1 MKRTLL
7 PLHPAQLDVYTDQL
21 INNKSP
27 HYNIGGYIK
36 LKGELNKEKFNE
48 AIHSAPDAFD
58 AFKLR
63 FNHGEASPVCYIDH
77 QYVKQP
83 LPELDFSSH
92 QNPEETARQ
101 WMQDRF
107 NTPLLITEDT
117 IPFEEFLVKIAAN
130 EYWFFGKYH
139 HLVTDG
145 YGFIVFVKYI
155 AQKYKS
161 LVENQELTISYASY
175 GEEINNAIAYTKTA
189 AYEADG
195 LYWKNKIGSLPEK
208 IIPAKYQLREA
219 GSKTSSTYILEI
231 NSRQQKIL
239 HDIQTLTNAGPQ
251 QLTIAALLIFFGK
264 TSGHSEFVFG
274 IPVHKRGSRKLRN
287 IVGMFSGMLPFKGY
301 FAENKTLA
309 QLLAEISISQKAD
322 YRHQHFQ
329 IGDLTRSL
337 KATASDGYLYQVS
350 INYEPLD
357 FELDFGAHVK
367 SDVVRISNDYEKNP
381 LQLSWLEYGASQT
394 LKLQVHFGNAFFTQ
408 PEIELLTRRILYI
421 IEQFPAALN
430 KTLGDID
437 ILPPQEKELLDS
449 FNATSETYPESPSII
464 SSFEAQVEKTP
475 GNIALVY
482 KEQQLTYLQLNELA
496 NQLGHHLISCGIK
509 KDTLVPLCVKRS
521 AEMIVGI
528 LGILKA
534 GGAYVPIDPEYPE
547 ERIRFIL
554 EDTGAGLIVSGQECV
569 TKLGC
574 TEATHCILLDND
586 WPLISKQNIENVHA
600 AISKNDL
607 AYIIYTSGSTGKPKG
622 VMVEHNGV
630 LNLVNAQSSFFNI
643 TSDERILQF
652 SNYCF
657 DASVEQIFL
666 ALFNG
671 ASLIL
676 FPEGFQLNIPVFET
690 FLKNEKVSH
699 IHATPAFIEN
709 LGLISYDGLKRIIA
723 GGDTCKKELA
733 AKWKNKTN
741 FYNEY
746 GPTETTVT
754 SVVYQDHSEDKQ
766 ATLSLPVGKPI
777 ANTQLYILDKNRCLL
792 PVGVAGDLYIAG
804 EGVAR
809 GYLNRPELTTEK
821 FISNPFSSEPAC
833 KMYQTGDLARW
844 LPDGNVEYLGRI
856 DEQVKIRGYRI
867 ELGEIENVLQ
877 EFEGVKQSVVLA
889 KEDKEGQKRLVGFV
903 VPTGIFDKEAI
914 QTYLRKKL
922 PAYMVPAVWIQLD
935 SIPLTS
941 NGKIDRKSLP
951 NPDADDTRNEY
962 EAPADEMEYQ
972 LCVLWEELLKADR
985 IGVNDN
991 FFELGGHSLNAI
1003 QLTSRIHKLLNIK
1016 TDIGTVFSNP
1026 TIRQLGHAL
1035 LLEKKNQFSE
1045 ITPLPVQEHYPLSH
1059 AQKRF
1064 WVLSHFANGSAAY
1077 NVSNAFIIEGE
1088 LNIDAFRQAFDTVID
1103 RHEILRTV
1111 FTESEGEVFQK
1122 ILPLK
1127 STRFTIEEIDLQNK
1141 TNPDAFIKNWMEA
1154 DSRQAF
1160 DLIEGPLLRT
1170 TIFREARDKFILVFN
1185 IHHIISDG
1193 WSKGIFIRE
1202 ILHVYKALS
1211 NGAPNNLTPLL
1222 IQYKDYAD
1230 WHNASCEMQGKY
1242 WRSLYATG
1250 IPVLDFPVDFNRP
1263 KVLTF
1268 FGEML
1273 HIRLAESLTQG
1284 LQKIAVHHNMSLN
1297 NLLFA
1302 LYALQVARYSGQEE
1316 VVIGTLSSGR
1326 SHVDL
1331 ENLIGVFIN
1340 FLPVKL
1346 SVKKPLKLSD
1356 YLDNSQHTLIQAYN
1370 NQDYPFD
1377 MMVDDCIKHRDIS
1390 RNPFFDTMVNFHLE
1404 NDLKEKIEQQ
1414 NKELMDSGISLKP
1427 YEDAQ
1432 DNLYQSVLDF
1442 KLDIEPA
1449 ASTLDF
1455 YLSYNSKLFLKE
1467 TMHSFLQQFVE
1478 LLDTIVNE
1486 PAKYLQEYG
1495 NWREQLPAHNS
1506 RAVSK
1511 QPDTTPG
1518 TPLHICASFVME
1530 PVQEFV
1536 EYWSSEFD
1544 LNIQLSFAPYNQVFQ
1559 QLINPQSLLNKGTG
1573 INAIF
1578 LRLDDWLRDK
1588 QNIPVPEQLDFLQQT
1603 FAELTA
1609 ALGNINK
1616 TSFAPILFG
1625 IIPLYN
1631 NSKLSSIVASRI
1643 NQLNSELAIFIKTQ
1657 SRFHLLDL
1665 DKIIGLYEVDDLYD
1679 AKADELGHMPLTRE
1693 YYAAIGTHLARKVNA
1708 FKGSAYKVIALDCDN
1723 TLWKGVCGELGA
1735 LEVTIDEDF
1744 QQLQEFMLQK
1754 YQEGF
1759 LLVLC
1764 SKNNEAD
1771 VWEVF
1776 DRHPGM
1782 KLKREHIAAH
1792 RINWQPKPGNLIS
1805 IAAELNLGVS
1815 SFIFVD
1821 DSEFEIEQMCIA
1833 CPEVYSI
1840 PLPEQTT
1847 GIKNFL
1853 DHIWAF
1859 DYFQVTEEDRKRNQ
1873 MYLVEKQRKEE
1884 SQKYSSLEDFL
1895 ESLEIRI
1902 KINPLTDMEIERAV
1916 QLTIRTNQFNL
1927 NGIKKT
1933 ASELAGFIHRE
1944 NTLNWV
1950 IDVKDRFGDYGI
1962 AGIVLAKQ
1970 VNQTL
1975 VIESFLLSCRVL
1987 GRNVEGLIL
1996 AELLK
2001 YAENHE
2007 LTNITALYQPTSK
2020 NKPFREFLSNTEW
2033 IPNPV
2038 TNIYTRLL
2046 TKKTVPFEYE
2056 TQTI

>member
-36 LKGELNKEKFNE
+36 LKGALNKEKFNE
-48 AIHSAPDAFD
+48 AIQSAPNAFD
-58 AFKLR
+58 AFKFR
-63 FNHGEASPVCYIDH
+63 FDHGEPLPVCYIDH
-77 QYVKQP
+77 LYVKQP
-83 LPELDFSSH
+83 LPELDFSGR
-92 QNPEETARQ
+92 QNPEQEALR

-107 NTPLLITEDT
+107 NTSLLITEDAL
-117 IPFEEFLVKIAAN
+117 PFEEFLVKIAAN

-161 LVENQELTISYASY
+161 LVEEQELSLSYASY
-175 GEEINNAIAYTKTA
+175 EEELNNAVAYTQSA
-189 AYEADG
+189 GYEADG
-195 LYWKNKIGSLPEK
+195 LYWKNKIGGLPEK
-208 IIPAKYQLREA
+208 IIPAKYQLPEA

-231 NSRQQKIL
+231 PFSRQQLLK
-239 HDIQTLTNAGPQ
+239 HVQTLTNTGLQ

-264 TSGHSEFVFG
+264 TSGRSEFIFG

-287 IVGMFSGMLPFKGY
+287 IVGMFSGILPFKGH

-309 QLLAEISISQKAD
+309 QLLTDITISQKAD

-357 FELDFGAHVK
+357 FGLDFGDHLK

-381 LQLSWLEYGASQT
+381 LQLSWLEYGANQS
-394 LKLQVHFGNAFFTQ
+394 LKLQVHFGTAFFTQ
-408 PEIELLTRRILYI
+408 SEIELLTRRILYI
-421 IEQFPAALN
+421 IEQFPAILN
-430 KTLGDID
+430 KNIGEID
-437 ILPPQEKELLDS
+437 ILPPSEKVLLDS
-449 FNATSETYPESPSII
+449 FNATTEIYPEATSVI

-475 GNIALVY
+475 RNIALVF

-496 NQLGHHLISCGIK
+496 NQLGNHLINRGVK

-534 GGAYVPIDPEYPE
+534 GAAYVPIDPEYPE

-554 EDTGAGLIVSGQECV
+554 QDTCAELIVSSNECV
-569 TKLGC
+569 NKLGC
-574 TEATHCILLDND
+574 TETTHCILLDKD
-586 WPLISKQNIENVHA
+586 WPAISNQNNENVNA
-600 AISKNDL
+600 SISKNDL
-607 AYIIYTSGSTGKPKG
+607 AYVIYTSGSTGKPKG

-676 FPEGFQLNIPVFET
+676 FPDGFQLNIPVFET
-690 FLKNEKVSH
+690 FLKEKKVSH
-699 IHATPAFIEN
+699 LHATPAFIEN
-709 LGLISYDGLKRIIA
+709 LGFISYDGLKRIIA

-754 SVVYQDHSEDKQ
+754 SVIYQDCSEEKQ

-777 ANTQLYILDKNRCLL
+777 ANTQLYILDKKRSLL

-821 FISNPFSSEPAC
+821 FISNPFSNETGSR
-833 KMYQTGDLARW
+833 MYHTGDLARW
-844 LPDGNVEYLGRI
+844 LPDGNIEYLGRI

-889 KEDKEGQKRLVGFV
+889 KDDKEGQKRLVGFV

-935 SIPLTS
+935 SIPLTTH
-941 NGKIDRKSLP
+941 GKIDRKSLP
-951 NPDADDTRNEY
+951 NPDADDMRNEY
-962 EAPADEMEYQ
+962 QAPANEMEYQ
-972 LCVLWEELLKADR
+972 LTLLWKELLKADK

-1003 QLTSRIHKLLNIK
+1003 QLTSRMHKLLNIK
-1016 TDIGTVFSNP
+1016 TDIGTIFSNP
-1026 TIRQLGHAL
+1026 TIRQLGQAL

-1045 ITPLPVQEHYPLSH
+1045 IKPLPLLEHYPLSH

-1064 WVLSHFANGSAAY
+1064 WVLSHFTNGSAAY

-1088 LNIDAFRQAFDTVID
+1088 LNVHAFRQAFDRVID

-1111 FTESEGEVFQK
+1111 FIESEGEAFQK

-1127 STRFTIEEIDLQNK
+1127 STRFAIEEIDLQNN
-1141 TNPDAFIKNWMEA
+1141 TNPDSFIKNWMEA

-1160 DLIEGPLLRT
+1160 DLAEGPLLRT
-1170 TIFREARDKFILVFN
+1170 TIFREAVNKFILVFN

-1193 WSKGIFIRE
+1193 WSKGIFIKE

-1211 NGAPNNLTPLL
+1211 NGSAVNLTPLS
-1222 IQYKDYAD
+1222 IQYKDYAG
-1230 WHNASCEMQGKY
+1230 WHNASCEMQAKY

-1273 HIRLAESLTQG
+1273 HIRLSDSLTQG
-1284 LQKIAVHHNMSLN
+1284 LQKIAVQHNMSLN

-1302 LYALQVARYSGQEE
+1302 LYGLQVARYSGQEE

-1331 ENLIGVFIN
+1331 ENLVGVFIN

-1356 YLDNSQHTLIQAYN
+1356 YLDNSHHTLIQAYN

-1404 NDLKEKIEQQ
+1404 NDLKGKIEQQ

-1427 YEDAQ
+1427 YEDGQ
-1432 DNLYQSVLDF
+1432 ENLYQSVLDF

-1449 ASTLDF
+1449 ANMLDF

-1467 TMHSFLQQFVE
+1467 TMHSFLHQFRE

-1495 NWREQLPAHNS
+1495 DWREQLPVINGNELN
-1506 RAVSK
+1506 K
-1511 QPDTTPG
+1511 QQATTPEIQ
-1518 TPLHICASFVME
+1518 LNVCASFVME

-1536 EYWSSEFD
+1536 EYWSNEFE
-1544 LNIQLSFAPYNQVFQ
+1544 LNVHLSFAPYNQVFQ

-1578 LRLDDWLRDK
+1578 IRLDDWLRDK
-1588 QNIPVPEQLDFLQQT
+1588 QNIPVPDQLSFLHQT
-1603 FAELTA
+1603 YAELTG
-1609 ALGNINK
+1609 ALGNLNK

-1625 IIPLYN
+1625 IIPLSA
-1631 NSKLSSIVASRI
+1631 NSTLSPIVAAVI
-1643 NQLNSELAIFIKTQ
+1643 NQLNPELATFIKSQ
-1657 SRFHLLDL
+1657 SRFQLIDL
-1665 DKIIGLYEVDDLYD
+1665 DKIIGLYQVDDLYD
-1679 AKADELGHMPLTRE
+1679 EKADELGHMPLTRE

-1708 FKGSAYKVIALDCDN
+1708 FKGPGYKVLALDCDN
-1723 TLWKGVCGELGA
+1723 TLWKGVCGELGT

-1754 YQEGF
+1754 YNEGF
-1759 LLVLC
+1759 LLILC

-1792 RINWQPKPGNLIS
+1792 RINWEPKPGNLIS

-1821 DSEFEIEQMCIA
+1821 DSEFEIEQMCTA

-1840 PLPEQTT
+1840 PLPDNTT
-1847 GIKNFL
+1847 DFKHFL

-1873 MYLVEKQRKEE
+1873 MYQVEKQRKEE
-1884 SQKYSSLEDFL
+1884 SVKYGSLEDFL
-1895 ESLEIRI
+1895 DSLDIQI
-1902 KINPLTDMEIERAV
+1902 KISSLTDMEIERAV

-1927 NGIKKT
+1927 NGIRKT
-1933 ASELAGFIHRE
+1933 ADELARLIHQE

-1950 IDVKDRFGDYGI
+1950 IEVKDRFGDYGI
-1962 AGIVLAKQ
+1962 VGILLAKQ
-1970 VNQTL
+1970 MNKTL
-1975 VIESFLLSCRVL
+1975 AIESFLLSCRVL
-1987 GRNVEGLIL
+1987 GRNVEGRML
-1996 AELLK
+1996 AELLQ
-2001 YAENHE
+2001 YAENNE
-2007 LTNITALYQPTSK
+2007 LTNIIALFQPTSK
-2020 NKPFREFLSNTEW
+2020 NKPFREFLSHTEW
-2033 IPNPV
+2033 IPNPT
-2038 TNIYTRLL
+2038 TNTYTRLL